1 MIAQSI
7 VRHHN
12 EEINEQSQLEFGN
25 SFSLNTQKLKVVR
38 IAPITK
44 SSLRLLLSGAVIQTI
59 PGVMVILS
67 VI

>member
-59 PGVMVILS
+59 PGVMAILS